1 MIMLELIES
10 IRQHYDELEDKLK
23 SLELELKTKDKRI
36 KELEA
41 QIPNSTQFETDK
53 EIEETLISWAKSLN
67 SESLETKIS
76 NTIDKFD
83 TNDQIRIIYYM
94 LEGRRGVSKIKEHY
108 PELGALL
115 EEYYE
120 DVE

>member
-23 SLELELKTKDKRI
+23 SLELELKAKDKRI

-67 SESLETKIS
+67 SESLETKIN

>member
-10 IRQHYDELEDKLK
+10 IRQHYDELEDKRK
-23 SLELELKTKDKRI
+23 SLELELKAKDKRI

>member
-23 SLELELKTKDKRI
+23 SLELELKAKDKRI

-76 NTIDKFD
+76 NAIDKFD

-108 PELGALL
+108 PELGDLL

>member
-1 MIMLELIES
+1 MLELIES
-10 IRQHYDELEDKLK
+10 IRQHYDELEDRLK
-23 SLELELKTKDKRI
+23 SLELELKAKDKRI

-41 QIPNSTQFETDK
+41 QISNSTQFETDK

-94 LEGRRGVSKIKEHY
+94 LEGRQGVSKIKEHY

-120 DVE
+120 DME

>member
-10 IRQHYDELEDKLK
+10 IRQHYDELEDRLK
-23 SLELELKTKDKRI
+23 SLELELKAKDKRI

-53 EIEETLISWAKSLN
+53 EVEETLISWAKSLN

>member
-10 IRQHYDELEDKLK
+10 IRQHYDELEDRLK
-23 SLELELKTKDKRI
+23 SLELELKAKDKRI

-76 NTIDKFD
+76 NAIDKFD

>member
-10 IRQHYDELEDKLK
+10 IRQHYDELEDRLK
-23 SLELELKTKDKRI
+23 SLELELKAKDKRI

-76 NTIDKFD
+76 NAIDKFD

-108 PELGALL
+108 PELGDLL

>member
-23 SLELELKTKDKRI
+23 SLELELKAKDKRI

-53 EIEETLISWAKSLN
+53 EVEETLISWAKSLN

>member
-23 SLELELKTKDKRI
+23 SLELELKAKDKRI

-76 NTIDKFD
+76 NAIDKFD

>member
-23 SLELELKTKDKRI
+23 SLELELKAKDKRI

-41 QIPNSTQFETDK
+41 QIPNSSQFETDK
-53 EIEETLISWAKSLN
+53 EVEETLISWAKSLN

>member
-23 SLELELKTKDKRI
+23 SLELELKAKDKRI

-83 TNDQIRIIYYM
+83 TDDQIRIIYYM

>member
-23 SLELELKTKDKRI
+23 SLELELKAKDKRI

-94 LEGRRGVSKIKEHY
+94 LEGKRGVSKIKEHY

>member
-1 MIMLELIES
+1 MIMLEFSES
-10 IRQHYDELEDKLK
+10 IRQHYDELEDRLK
-23 SLELELKTKDKRI
+23 SLELELKAKDKKI

-76 NTIDKFD
+76 NAIDKFD

>member
-10 IRQHYDELEDKLK
+10 IRQHYDELEDRLK
-23 SLELELKTKDKRI
+23 SLELELKAKDKRI

-76 NTIDKFD
+76 NAIDKFD

-120 DVE
+120 DME

>member
-1 MIMLELIES
+1 MS
-10 IRQHYDELEDKLK
+10 
-23 SLELELKTKDKRI
+23 
-36 KELEA
+36 
-41 QIPNSTQFETDK
+41 QFETDK
-53 EIEETLISWAKSLN
+53 EVEETLISWAKSLN

>member
-23 SLELELKTKDKRI
+23 SLELELKAKDKRI

-115 EEYYE
+115 AEYYE

>member
-23 SLELELKTKDKRI
+23 SLELELKAKDKRI

>member
-23 SLELELKTKDKRI
+23 SLELELKAKDKRI

-41 QIPNSTQFETDK
+41 QITNSTQFETDK
-53 EIEETLISWAKSLN
+53 EVEETLISWAKSLN

>member
-10 IRQHYDELEDKLK
+10 IRQHYDELEDRLK
-23 SLELELKTKDKRI
+23 SLELELKAKDKRI

>member
-10 IRQHYDELEDKLK
+10 IRQHYDELEDRLK
-23 SLELELKTKDKRI
+23 SLELELKAKDKKI

-76 NTIDKFD
+76 NAIDKFD

>member
-23 SLELELKTKDKRI
+23 SLELELKAKDKRI

-41 QIPNSTQFETDK
+41 QIPNNTQFETDK

-120 DVE
+120 DME

>member
-10 IRQHYDELEDKLK
+10 IRQHYDELEDRLK
-23 SLELELKTKDKRI
+23 SLELEWKAKDKRI

-41 QIPNSTQFETDK
+41 QISNSTQFETDK

-76 NTIDKFD
+76 NTIDKFN

>member
-10 IRQHYDELEDKLK
+10 IRQHYDELEDRLK
-23 SLELELKTKDKRI
+23 SLELELKAKDKRI

-41 QIPNSTQFETDK
+41 QIPNSTQSETDK

>member
-41 QIPNSTQFETDK
+41 QISNNTQFETDK